1 MLLAGCGPDALVRVD
16 AGVEQ
21 PAPDAGTPDAG
32 VVVDAGPDEEVDAGA
47 PAQCDVEDLEFP
59 AECED
64 DADWCNPRDQ
74 HHAYYDLATG
84 WSHRQ
89 DEETWV
95 FEVRTWGRMPLGISL
110 NAERTS
116 LVVAPNSNEVPV
128 TTSWNSEGSETC
140 TRSNEVFF
148 FGDND
153 SFDVSLHFQNG
164 LVCGSCPPSGPPGY
178 DRECEADRGCPRW
191 QVSTDLTTWRV
202 EVPLI
207 RESLH
212 WSAMAASIGDRC
224 TDTSGPFVPSR
235 GGSADNVTWMPAE
248 FALVCPVE

>member
-1 MLLAGCGPDALVRVD
+1 MLLAGCGPDVLVKLD
-16 AGVEQ
+16 AGVER
-21 PAPDAGTPDAG
+21 PAPADAGTPDAG
-32 VVVDAGPDEEVDAGA
+32 VVLDAGPDEETDAGA

-95 FEVRTWGRMPLGISL
+95 FEVRTWGRLPISPRDHRVL
-110 NAERTS
+110 W
-116 LVVAPNSNEVPV
+116 VQPNRSEVPMTV
-128 TTSWNSEGSETC
+128 SQNNEPRSETC
-140 TRSNEVFF
+140 TRSNEVYFT
-148 FGDND
+148 GDLDN
-153 SFDVSLHFQNG
+153 SAVAFNGNFQ
-164 LVCGSCPPSGPPGY
+164 LLCELCPPAGPGGVG
-178 DRECEADRGCPRW
+178 RECEREPLACRRW

-202 EVPLI
+202 EIPLTQ
-207 RESLH
+207 ESLH
-212 WSAMAASIGDRC
+212 WGASASSTGDGC
-224 TDTSGPFVPSR
+224 TDFSAPFVPSR